1 MPDVIQIEPE
11 EILMETEER
20 MERSI
25 IALHKEFT
33 TVRSG
38 RANPKMLERVTVDY
52 YSVET
57 PINQIAAITSPEGNQ
72 IYVKPYD
79 KSLVNKIEKA
89 ILAGNFGITPVNDGM
104 GIRIVFPPLTEER
117 RREAVKIIHK
127 MAEEIKNGI
136 RVIRRDAIEKI
147 KKLEKEA
154 HLPEDDS
161 KYWQDETQKLT
172 DKFNVKVEQSTDEK
186 EKEIMRV

>member
-1 MPDVIQIEPE
+1 MPDLLELQPE
-11 EILMETEER
+11 EVLMECEER
-20 MERSI
+20 MELAI
-25 IALHKEFT
+25 VALHKEFT

-38 RANPKMLERVTVDY
+38 RANPKMFERVTVDY

-57 PINQIAAITSPEGNQ
+57 PINQVAAITSPEGNQ

-104 GIRIVFPPLTEER
+104 GVRLVFPALTEER
-117 RREAVKIIHK
+117 RREAVKSIRRI
-127 MAEEIKNGI
+127 AEEIKNGI
-136 RVIRRDAIEKI
+136 RSIRRDAIEKV

-161 KYWQDETQKLT
+161 KYWQDEVQKLT
-172 DKFNVKVEQSTDEK
+172 DKFNLKIEQVTDDK
-186 EKEIMRV
+186 EREIMHI

>member
-1 MPDVIQIEPE
+1 MPDLLELQPE
-11 EILMETEER
+11 EVLMECEER
-20 MERSI
+20 MELSI
-25 IALHKEFT
+25 VALHREFT

-38 RANPKMLERVTVDY
+38 RANPKMFERVTVDY

-57 PINQIAAITSPEGNQ
+57 PINQVAAVTSPEGNQ

-104 GIRIVFPPLTEER
+104 GVRLVFPPLTEER
-117 RREAVKIIHK
+117 RKDAVKSIHR

-136 RVIRRDAIEKI
+136 RSIRRDAIEKV

-161 KYWQDETQKLT
+161 KYWQEEVQKLT
-172 DKFNVKVEQSTDEK
+172 DKFNLRIEQTTDDK
-186 EKEIMRV
+186 EREIMRI